1 LRKRPG
7 LLICICEE
15 RDLTGC
21 EEYKRN
27 KINLQTL
34 IFNRYIT
41 KNNLTFMVV
50 VTSWERRPFIGEGVR
65 SEREVTL
72 QDVDVFGG
80 EWVV

>member
-1 LRKRPG
+1 
-7 LLICICEE
+7 
-15 RDLTGC
+15 
-21 EEYKRN
+21 
-27 KINLQTL
+27 
-34 IFNRYIT
+34 
-41 KNNLTFMVV
+41 MVV